1 MPNLTHSKTLKC
13 DVPVEVSTSSNQ
25 RISSFRCW
33 TETYSFP
40 AHSSTLPLPGVPE
53 WDRSCLIQTQ
63 REQNLDLNGNSQ
75 FESNNRISN
84 KMVKKVW
91 KRKSESARKSLNTA
105 QALFSDSNNS
115 DVLSTLFW
123 SQIWN
128 TASYGLLWTKLKCT
142 SYSKIRS
149 NGRIRTERLKNRKK
163 LFSIK
168 PDWNWGH
175 VLLFTT
181 TVVWDSS
188 STSPKCL
195 IVHQSMSIL
204 HTRTS
209 AWGLHQKLLSFIG
222 F

>member
-149 NGRIRTERLKNRKK
+149 NGRIRTERLKKQKK
-163 LFSIK
+163 VIFHQTWLKLRACSAFYNHSGVGFK
-168 PDWNWGH
+168 
-175 VLLFTT
+175 L
-181 TVVWDSS
+181 
-188 STSPKCL
+188 CL
-195 IVHQSMSIL
+195 SKMSHCPSKYVHL
-204 HTRTS
+204 TY
-209 AWGLHQKLLSFIG
+209 
-222 F
+222 